1 MSIVSIWRDNLNIGI
16 YLTEYGVQLKENVLQ
31 CIGYTPG
38 ATSGAGDYDH
48 YYGRL
53 RKAIDK
59 GAQNYTEREPGWFF
73 IAAFP
78 FNNQFFYRTTWYVNR
93 HGECL
98 PLAVD
103 PFVRRIKDWRAKD
116 TNTRIAR
123 TRASVAADALHRI
136 RRAMVNGDIDEYN
149 AVIKVLSQDETYGP
163 IMEVVTGH
171 YGVEYANMIPL
182 IELLL
187 QQPGSTPQTALLGR
201 ALKDIRKSK
210 KLRERGIYRIAD
222 TLSKLVMLR
231 AGSRN
236 PRPQALAEAQN
247 RLASLPPA

>member
-1 MSIVSIWRDNLNIGI
+1 M
-16 YLTEYGVQLKENVLQ
+16 T
-31 CIGYTPG
+31 
-38 ATSGAGDYDH
+38 GDYDH
-48 YYGRL
+48 YHGRL

-59 GAQNYTEREPGWFF
+59 GAKYYTEREPGWFF

-78 FNNQFFYRTTWYVNR
+78 FNNNFLYRTTWFVNR
-93 HGECL
+93 YGQCL

-103 PFVRRIKDWRAKD
+103 PFVRKIKNWREKD

-123 TRASVAADALHRI
+123 TRAFVAADALHRI

-149 AVIKVLSQDETYGP
+149 AVIKELTQDEIYGP
-163 IMEVVTGH
+163 IMEIVTGH

-187 QQPGSTPQTALLGR
+187 QQPGSLPQTALLGR
-201 ALKDIRKSK
+201 ALKDIKKSV
-210 KLRERGIYRIAD
+210 KLRKRGVFRIAD

-231 AGSRN
+231 AGAMI
-236 PRPQALAEAQN
+236 PRPQALAEARN